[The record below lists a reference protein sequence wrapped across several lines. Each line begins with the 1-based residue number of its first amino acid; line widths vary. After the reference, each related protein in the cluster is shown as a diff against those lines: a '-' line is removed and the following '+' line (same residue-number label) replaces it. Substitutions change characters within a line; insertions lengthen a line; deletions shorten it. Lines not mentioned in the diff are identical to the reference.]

1 MDQAYDNS
9 DVIAQILELRD
20 QDAEFAEQIEQ
31 ALDGKQDAL
40 TATQMN
46 AVNSGITASKVST
59 YDGYATQIAG
69 KQDAL
74 STAQMNAAN
83 SGITSAK
90 VSTYDGYASQIAGK
104 QDTLSTAQMNAANSG
119 ITAAKVSQYDGYA
132 SGKQNTL
139 STAQMNAVNS
149 GITSAKVSQ
158 YDGYASQIAAKQDTL
173 IAGSNISIVD
183 NVISAT
189 GGGGGGVTVD
199 SALSTT
205 SPNPVE
211 NRVIT
216 NALGDKQDALSTAQM
231 NAANSGITAAKVSTY
246 DGYAAQITGKQDALS
261 TAQMNAANSGITSA
275 KVSTY
280 DGYASQIAGKQDAL
294 SAAQLNAANSGITAA
309 KVSTYDG
316 YAAQIAAKQNAIQ
329 TAQITVPAAGGT
341 VTVTGMT
348 ATAFVI
354 VSPDP
359 SSFDVYATAGCRC
372 TAQASNA
379 LTFAVDETASVAMT
393 VNVGWFA

>member
-74 STAQMNAAN
+74 STAQM
-83 SGITSAK
+83 
-90 VSTYDGYASQIAGK
+90 
-104 QDTLSTAQMNAANSG
+104 
-119 ITAAKVSQYDGYA
+119 
-132 SGKQNTL
+132 
-139 STAQMNAVNS
+139 
-149 GITSAKVSQ
+149 
-158 YDGYASQIAAKQDTL
+158 
-173 IAGSNISIVD
+173 
-183 NVISAT
+183 
-189 GGGGGGVTVD
+189 
-199 SALSTT
+199 
-205 SPNPVE
+205 
-211 NRVIT
+211 
-216 NALGDKQDALSTAQM
+216 
-231 NAANSGITAAKVSTY
+231 
-246 DGYAAQITGKQDALS
+246 
-261 TAQMNAANSGITSA
+261 
-275 KVSTY
+275 
-280 DGYASQIAGKQDAL
+280 
-294 SAAQLNAANSGITAA
+294 NAANSGITAA